1 MKLNKVAFAVAS
13 VLAIAAGAAQAGQID
28 SSSATLAKEVIWSDT
43 QVVRAPSKAYTFGG
57 DVDATVNEQRFQLQY
72 TLSKGEW
79 AVGTGNVIGAAATK
93 DGAGLFDISASGL
106 LKVNGKKLIDAIPNV
121 IAKAFVP
128 ENEKNKLV
136 INVTVPK
143 GTELLR
149 APSWLLNA
157 GSNTAQDNV
166 GITKL
171 FTVAGAVSCEP
182 KDSALDIDFK
192 QATTHSDSADVG
204 DATAP
209 GAEHTRSG
217 STNIARLLNFVQ
229 NLNFK
234 VTPSGTA
241 SQIDSA
247 QLRRKFVANS
257 GNNGGTEHTLGTI
270 ELTRLANGLDLN
282 YTNKY
287 ANKGA
292 AVAPANFGAGDFNN
306 AANGDNTGSVDLTTL
321 KGLTVKVEGNMA
333 QGSKLVLR
341 DASGQIA
348 ATTELTAAANSA
360 TFELT
365 EPADIVKVANGAK
378 VVYVVKGTDYEIP
391 DQGDFNVT
399 VSLNKEAF
407 VAGTSTNTDVD
418 QPLSCLKQ
426 LTGLGNSGI
435 KIDVRNYA
443 SYATFGDK
451 GPATTL
457 RIINNSESR
466 TADLYAQMIYADGRY
481 GPWGMVGT
489 LAPRAAMNISNKDL
503 EAKMVTAP
511 KSDNPFGT
519 GTVYTSASG
528 SAVLKNSTGGGDRV
542 RIMSNS
548 GSTLRVQSYMVV
560 GNTVLDTSN
569 AQGVDFENGGS
580 RVPSNAVD
588 AQPVSQD
595 AVNGISK

>member
-13 VLAIAAGAAQAGQID
+13 VLAIASGAAQAGQID
-28 SSSATLAKEVIWSDT
+28 SSSATLAREVIWNDA
-43 QVVRAPSKAYTFGG
+43 QVVRAPSKAYSFSG
-57 DVDATVNEQRFQLQY
+57 DVDATKNEQRFQLQY

-79 AVGTGNVIGAAATK
+79 AVGTGNVIGAAAA

-106 LKVNGKKLIDAIPNV
+106 LMVNGQALNTAIQNV

-128 ENEKNKLV
+128 ANEKNKLV

-143 GTELLR
+143 GTPLLR

-171 FTVAGAVSCEP
+171 FTVAGAVSCSP
-182 KDSALDIDFK
+182 TDSALDIDFK
-192 QATTHSDSADVG
+192 QATTHSDSANVG

-209 GAEHTRSG
+209 GAEHTRTG
-217 STNIARLLNFVQ
+217 STNTARLLNFVQ
-229 NLNFK
+229 NLNFAF
-234 VTPSGTA
+234 TPSGTA

-247 QLRRKFVANS
+247 KLRTQFVLS
-257 GNNGGTEHTLGTI
+257 SNNTVKEHTLGTVK
-270 ELTRLANGLDLN
+270 LARLANGLDLD
-282 YTNKY
+282 YTKKY
-287 ANKGA
+287 ANTGA
-292 AVAPANFGAGDFNN
+292 PVSPATFVAGDFNN
-306 AANGDNTGSVDLTTL
+306 AVGAVNVGEVDLAATN
-321 KGLTVKVEGNMA
+321 GLTIKVDGAMA
-333 QGSKLVLR
+333 KGSWLELR
-341 DASGQIA
+341 DATGTLISTLK
-348 ATTELTAAANSA
+348 TTPLAAAASTA
-360 TFELT
+360 TLNVTTKEDV
-365 EPADIVKVANGAK
+365 AAVANGAK
-378 VVYVVKGTDYEIP
+378 VVYVVDGFNEIP
-391 DQGDFNVT
+391 DQGDFSVT
-399 VSLNKEAF
+399 ASLNKEA
-407 VAGTSTNTDVD
+407 AGSGVTTGDFD
-418 QPLSCLKQ
+418 QNLSCNKP

-503 EAKMVTAP
+503 EAKMENAP

>member
-1 MKLNKVAFAVAS
+1 
-13 VLAIAAGAAQAGQID
+13 
-28 SSSATLAKEVIWSDT
+28 
-43 QVVRAPSKAYTFGG
+43 
-57 DVDATVNEQRFQLQY
+57 
-72 TLSKGEW
+72 
-79 AVGTGNVIGAAATK
+79 
-93 DGAGLFDISASGL
+93 
-106 LKVNGKKLIDAIPNV
+106 
-121 IAKAFVP
+121 
-128 ENEKNKLV
+128 
-136 INVTVPK
+136 VTVPK
-143 GTELLR
+143 GTPLLR

>member
-13 VLAIAAGAAQAGQID
+13 VLAIASGAAQAGQID
-28 SSSATLAKEVIWSDT
+28 SSSATLAREVIWSDT

-79 AVGTGNVIGAAATK
+79 AVGPGNKIQEIDTLTNAEG
-93 DGAGLFDISASGL
+93 I
-106 LKVNGKKLIDAIPNV
+106 LKVNGGPLPTGV

-128 ENEKNKLV
+128 KTDKTKLI
-136 INVTVPK
+136 INVTVPV
-143 GTELLR
+143 GTRLA
-149 APSWLLNA
+149 APSWLLNV
-157 GSNTAQDNV
+157 GTDTRTDNV

-287 ANKGA
+287 ANTGT
-292 AVAPANFGAGDFNN
+292 AVAPANFGAGDFNK
-306 AANGDNTGSVDLTTL
+306 AANGVNTGSVDLTTL

-365 EPADIVKVANGAK
+365 EPDDIVKVANGAK